1 MPHEDQMTDTGLGNA
16 LDLLEDLIAR
26 AKRAGADQ
34 ADALMVESRALSV
47 QRRLGKI
54 EELTRSDGGDL
65 GLRVLVGRRQAIV
78 STADLRPGSLDA
90 LAERAVA
97 MANVVPEDRF
107 AGLAEPGEI
116 AREIPALEI
125 YDPTEFSAEDLLA
138 WAETCEEAA
147 RGVEGVSNSEGAGAS
162 QSHSMIALAASN
174 GFRGAYRTSRFTVGA
189 SVIAGEGL
197 NMVRGHEYTSKRF
210 VADMDDLATIGR
222 IAGERTVA
230 RLNPRRPKT
239 ARVPV
244 VFDRRVSRML
254 VAAIASAVNGAAV
267 TRGTSFLKDRM
278 GERIACDAFTIIDD
292 PFRERAPASHP
303 FDGEGIAGAPLTVVE
318 GGMLK
323 SWLLDCRSARQ
334 LGLKSTGH
342 AARGAGSAPSPASSN
357 LYLAPGALS
366 RDELIAKIGTGLLV
380 DETMGSGVNVVTGDF
395 SQGVAGF
402 WIENGE
408 IAYPVNEITVAG
420 RIQDM
425 LMSVEPA
432 SDLEFRSGTD
442 APTLAVGGLT
452 VAGA

>member
-1 MPHEDQMTDTGLGNA
+1 MADTELGNA
-16 LDLLEDLIAR
+16 LDLLDDLIAR
-26 AKRAGADQ
+26 AKRAGADS
-34 ADALMVESRALSV
+34 ADALRIDGKALSV

-78 STADLRPGSLDA
+78 STADLRPESLDA

-97 MANVVPEDRF
+97 MANAVPEDRF
-107 AGLAEPGEI
+107 AGLADPDQI
-116 AREIPALEI
+116 ARDIPALDI
-125 YDPTEFSAEDLLA
+125 YDPTEFTAEQLLG

-147 RGVEGVSNSEGAGAS
+147 RAVPGVTNSEGASAS
-162 QSHSMIALAASN
+162 QSHMMIALAASN

-189 SVIAGEGL
+189 STIAGEGL
-197 NMVRGHEYTSKRF
+197 NMVRGHDYTSKRF
-210 VADMDDLATIGR
+210 VEDLDDIATVGR
-222 IAGERTVA
+222 TAGERTVE
-230 RLNPRRPKT
+230 RMSPRRPKT

-244 VFDRRVSRML
+244 IFDRRVSRVM
-254 VAAIASAVNGAAV
+254 VSAIASAVNGAAV
-267 TRGTSFLKDRM
+267 ARGTSFLKDRM
-278 GERIACDAFTIIDD
+278 GEKIASDAFTIIDD
-292 PFRERAPASHP
+292 PFRHRAPASHP
-303 FDGEGIAGAPLTVVE
+303 FDGEGIAGGTLTVVE
-318 GGMLK
+318 GGVLK

-334 LGLKSTGH
+334 LGLKTTGH

-357 LYLAPGALS
+357 LYLAPGEIS
-366 RDELIAKIGTGLLV
+366 RADLIREIGTGLLV
-380 DETMGSGVNVVTGDF
+380 DELMGSGVNIVTGDF

-420 RIQDM
+420 RFQDM
-425 LMSVEPA
+425 LMSIRPA

-442 APTLAVGGLT
+442 APSLAVEGLT